1 MGVTNHDNLQS
12 MNQSPKLSLA
22 LFTVASI
29 ATVATSTAQDFF
41 RDFGTSRS
49 SGGIGPVIPSEYSYS
64 DTTPSGLRPVARPD
78 ESEERDRYNFAV
90 GPMRFSLAAGLGI
103 EFNDN
108 IFLSDSDRVSD
119 FIFRP
124 SLSVDTSW
132 KLSDTNTLHLGVD
145 LSYAKYIDHDE
156 LDTDGILVSP
166 TSELAFTFEIGAVK
180 VTIRDRGSY
189 QEDTYDLPV
198 LSNVVRYRRAENQI
212 GLEAEWALNQSVS
225 ITAGY
230 DHFNLWTFD
239 PEFSADERAV
249 DTFFLKP
256 AFQITPTVK
265 IGAVGAFSA
274 INFHEDTRNDGTN
287 VLVGPFIEW
296 KLSEVMTLYVEGG
309 FQDLNFDGSS
319 NFDSDFL
326 KGLSKAERAL
336 FEDDEDSSSWY
347 VKFEL
352 NHQANDYFSEKLSG
366 SKTSEISIGSNYYE
380 LYHIEYSADWKNFF
394 ANTEFSPS
402 LFFEHYETSGLGG
415 ENANR
420 FGAALGLRYNLTN
433 SITLGLDYR
442 FIWKD
447 SNLEDSDYYQNLAF
461 LSIYYKF

>member
-1 MGVTNHDNLQS
+1 MTHSL
-12 MNQSPKLSLA
+12 KRSLA
-22 LFTVASI
+22 FFAAASVA
-29 ATVATSTAQDFF
+29 AGLTSNAQDFF

-64 DTTPSGLRPVARPD
+64 DTTPSGLRPVARP
-78 ESEERDRYNFAV
+78 EETTEADKYNFAV

-108 IFLSDSDRVSD
+108 IFLSEKDRVSD

-145 LSYAKYIDHDE
+145 LSYAKYVDHSE
-156 LDTDGILVSP
+156 LDTNGVLVSP
-166 TSELAFTFEIGAVK
+166 NSELAFTFEIGAVK

-189 QEDTYDLPV
+189 QEDTYDVPV
-198 LSNVVRYRRAENQI
+198 LSDVVRYRRLENQA
-212 GLEAEWALNQSVS
+212 GVQADWALNQSVS
-225 ITAGY
+225 ITGGY
-230 DHFNLWTFD
+230 DHFNLWTFEK
-239 PEFSADERAV
+239 EFSADERAV

-256 AFQITPTVK
+256 AFQVTPTVK
-265 IGAVGAFSA
+265 LGVVGAFSA
-274 INFHEDTRNDGTN
+274 INFRENTRKDGTN
-287 VLVGPFIEW
+287 ILVGPFIEW

-309 FQDLNFDGSS
+309 FQDLSFDGTSS
-319 NFDSDFL
+319 FDSDFL
-326 KGLSKAERAL
+326 KGLSKADRAL
-336 FEDDEDSSSWY
+336 FKDDEDSSTWY

-352 NHQANDYFSEKLSG
+352 NHQANDFFSERLSG
-366 SKTSEISIGSNYYE
+366 SKTSEIGIGSNYYD

-402 LFFEHYETSGLGG
+402 LFFEHYETSGAGG
-415 ENANR
+415 EDANR

-447 SNLEDSDYYQNLAF
+447 SNQQDADYYQNLAF